1 MGFLSDLGKAFMGK
15 PLGPEGNTQSAPQ
28 TAPQQTTSQQQ
39 GIHDERGLKIIP
51 EIEVKNVRS
60 HRNGDRLRV
69 TGWIENKSD
78 QHIRIDETRLIDQA
92 RGQNRFLSP
101 RASYEFVFYEG
112 KIPDDD
118 NRTKAQIT
126 YRLQVNGDVF
136 MESYRVEY
144 DPESDGK
151 QLVTDLI
158 DEGPVRDI

>member
-1 MGFLSDLGKAFMGK
+1 MGK
-15 PLGPEGNTQSAPQ
+15 PLGPAGDQQQSPQ
-28 TAPQQTTSQQQ
+28 AAVTQTTAQQQ
-39 GIHDERGLKIIP
+39 GVHDERGLKIIP

-78 QHIRIDETRLIDQA
+78 QQIRIDETRLIDQSK
-92 RGQNRFLSP
+92 GQGRFLAP

-144 DPESDGK
+144 DLESDGK